1 MGLRPCKGG
10 LVLLGARDSQ
20 RYSCSCVIL
29 TASDMILPKA
39 SATYLHLLMKGCHAK
54 SLKMS
59 MGLGLMGFHEMV
71 WVCAGV
77 D

>member
-1 MGLRPCKGG
+1 
-10 LVLLGARDSQ
+10 
-20 RYSCSCVIL
+20 
-29 TASDMILPKA
+29 MILPKA
-39 SATYLHLLMKGCHAK
+39 RATHLHLLMKGCHAK